1 MVLSAF
7 TVQLMPQQG
16 FIAKR
21 LAVATNSRGALKNRS
36 DFLMPAQ
43 NASQISAENAQDDG
57 ITPIS

>member
-1 MVLSAF
+1 
-7 TVQLMPQQG
+7 MPQQG